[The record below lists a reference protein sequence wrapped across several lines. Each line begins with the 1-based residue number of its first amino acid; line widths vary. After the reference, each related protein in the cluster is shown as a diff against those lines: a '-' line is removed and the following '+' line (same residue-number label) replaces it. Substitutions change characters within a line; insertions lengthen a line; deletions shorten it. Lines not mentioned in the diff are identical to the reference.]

1 MQLLTLVILIGTIG
15 LSMPAYAFE
24 EPNTPIMNVAPS
36 VLNQA
41 NKTVYENG
49 FTLVTL
55 PQNKAKTISVYLA
68 VKAGAADENTWL
80 GHGLSHFVEHMFFKG
95 SRNRKK
101 GEIERQVREMGGYIN
116 AYTSHDSTVF
126 YIQTLSKHAEN
137 AIDLLYD
144 AALHPILD
152 TLELEKE
159 RQVIL
164 AEQRMNE
171 DKLSR
176 KALITLWET
185 IFLRHPYKHPVIGYP
200 ELFKQVSRD
209 DLAKFVED
217 YYVPSNLVMS
227 IVGDFDSDSVKGWVG
242 DRFGKAPMKKMPL
255 FLRDNEPQQIT
266 PRKRTFYRPAEHIR
280 LFLGFPSVAL
290 DDPNAPALDIFSQI
304 LGDGPTSRLY
314 TSLKESQQLVIDISA
329 SHSNMRDAGIFS
341 VDALITPD
349 KFQDLNKIQT
359 EIMAEINKL
368 LVDGFTIEELQ
379 RVKRQILSDHFS
391 QFDSHSNIAHLLVSN
406 EVFTGNPAYS
416 DDYLNQIQALTME
429 EVLQSA
435 RLFIRSNALNTIKLL
450 PSEFESTNAPKQQIN
465 EQTLLSQIKKTTMQN
480 GVRILTLKDDSVPLV
495 YFQASFLG
503 GVREEDDSN
512 TGITALMAE
521 LLLRGTANY
530 TFEEIMQKVSDW
542 GGDISAYS
550 GLNSFGVTLHCLAEF
565 TDEAAALLGEIM
577 AEPKFDAEELEK
589 VREDQI
595 QSIRAEE
602 EEIYAIASRH
612 LAQTLYHKHPY
623 RLNPLGTEAIVS
635 QITVEDIKAHYKSIL
650 RADKSVLAIFGDINS
665 DLPAQIKNLF
675 KNINFSKINLS
686 TPEPEPPITEARF
699 KAVVAPRE
707 QAVVMLALQAI
718 SVTDPRRYAL
728 QLINTVITGSAGR
741 LYTVIRGEHGLSYVV
756 GSGVS
761 YGIEP
766 GHWAWYAAVEKN
778 QVEAVKQL
786 LTDELDKLLK
796 DGITPEELE
805 LAKVQL
811 VGNHEKSMESKTSLL
826 VQSVS
831 NELFGLGYEEISEYS
846 KNLSAVT
853 MNEINA
859 AIEQLI
865 HPSKTVI
872 VVVAPGEAD

>member
-1 MQLLTLVILIGTIG
+1 MRLLNLVVIIGTIG
-15 LSMPAYAFE
+15 LSMSAYAFE
-24 EPNTPIMNVAPS
+24 EPKKPIMNPAPS

-41 NKTVYENG
+41 NKTVFENG

-68 VKAGAADENTWL
+68 VKAGAADENHWL

-126 YIQTLSKHAEN
+126 YIQTLSEHAEN
-137 AIDLLYD
+137 AIDLIYD

-152 TLELEKE
+152 TIELEKE

-176 KALITLWET
+176 KALMTLWET
-185 IFLRHPYKHPVIGYP
+185 IFLRHPYQHPVIGYP

-209 DLAKFVED
+209 DLAKFIED

-227 IVGDFDSDSVKGWVG
+227 IVGDFDPETVKKWVG
-242 DRFGKAPMKKMPL
+242 DRFGEAPMKRIPI
-255 FLRDNEPQQIT
+255 FLRDREPEQIT
-266 PRKRTFYRPAEHIR
+266 PRSRTIYRHAEHIR
-280 LFLGFPSVAL
+280 LFIGFPSVGL
-290 DDPNAPALDIFSQI
+290 DDPNAPAIDIFAQI

-314 TSLKESQQLVIDISA
+314 KTLKESQQVVIDIST
-329 SHSNMRDAGIFS
+329 SHANLRDAGIFS
-341 VDALITPD
+341 IDVLIAPD
-349 KFQDLNKIQT
+349 KFLELDQIEAK
-359 EIMAEINKL
+359 IMAEIDKL
-368 LVDGFTIEELQ
+368 LVDGFTAEELQ

-416 DDYLNQIQALTME
+416 DDYLKQIQSLSTE

-435 RLFIRSNALNTIKLL
+435 RAILRPYAKNTVKLL
-450 PSEFESTNAPKQQIN
+450 PLTFESTDASKQQVS
-465 EQTLLSQIKKTTMQN
+465 EQTLLSQIKKTTLNN
-480 GVRILTLKDDSVPLV
+480 GVRTLTLKDDTVPLV

-512 TGITALMAE
+512 TGITALMSE
-521 LLLRGTANY
+521 LLLRGTKNN
-530 TFEEIMQKVSDW
+530 TFEQIMQKVSSW

-550 GLNSFGVTLHCLAEF
+550 GLNSFGISLHCLSEF
-565 TDEAAALLGEIM
+565 TNEAAALLSEII
-577 AEPKFDAEELEK
+577 AEPKFAPDELEK

-595 QSIRAEE
+595 QSIRAEQ
-602 EEIYAIASRH
+602 EEIYAIASKH
-612 LAQTLYHKHPY
+612 LAQTLYQTHPY
-623 RLNPLGTEAIVS
+623 RLNPLGTEVVVS
-635 QITVEDIKAHYKSIL
+635 KLTVDDLKKYYASIL
-650 RADKSVLAIFGDINS
+650 RADKTVWASFGDITPE
-665 DLPAQIKNLF
+665 LPKRIEKLTKA
-675 KNINFSKINLS
+675 INFSNTHLS
-686 TPEPEPPITEARF
+686 APAPEPFITESRY
-699 KAVVAPRE
+699 KSVVAPRE

-766 GHWAWYAAVEKN
+766 GHWTWYAAVEPN
-778 QVEAVKQL
+778 QVDAVKQL
-786 LTDELDKLLK
+786 LFEELDKLLK
-796 DGITPEELE
+796 DGVTPDELE
-805 LAKVQL
+805 LAKAQL
-811 VGNHEKSMESKTSLL
+811 IGNHEKSMESKTSLL

-831 NELFGLGYEEISEYS
+831 NELFDLGYEEIAEYS
-846 KNLSAVT
+846 DKISAVT
-853 MNEINA
+853 MSEINLT
-859 AIEQLI
+859 IKQLI
-865 HPSKTVI
+865 HPDKTAM
-872 VVVAPGEAD
+872 VVVAPANEV